1 MEFIKLFEPI
11 TIHRLRIAN
20 RYVMPAM
27 GLHFSENYDFSERYQ
42 HFYRERAHGG
52 VGLMIIG
59 PLAIDRTGG
68 APFIPGLFEDR
79 QMDGF
84 RDFVTELHRNTPVKL
99 GAQLFHMGRNAPTV
113 FFTGMPAIAPSPIKS
128 RLTGQVPREMNRPD
142 IEAVK
147 EAFSQGAK
155 RAKAAGFDLVEIIAC
170 TGYLIS
176 QFLSPI
182 TNHRTDEYG
191 GALENRM
198 RFGLEVI
205 KKVREAVGNDLAIGI
220 RVSGNDFMEGG
231 LTNPDVSL
239 FCAEAEKAGI
249 HAVNVTGG
257 WHETNVPQL
266 TSDVPPGAYAYLAR
280 GIKDRVGIPVF
291 ASNRLGDPVMAE
303 KVLRSG
309 AADMICVARPLLADP
324 ELPRKVKEGRVDE
337 IIRCVACNQGCF
349 DGLFSGTGVT
359 CVLNPRTGREGEI
372 QMQKAEVSKKIFV
385 AGGGPAG
392 MAFALTAAGRGHDVT
407 LFEKED
413 RLGGQIHLAAAIP
426 GKKEFQNITRSLES
440 RMRRAGVTVRRKAK
454 LTAAKIK
461 RSAPDAVVVATGA
474 EPVEI
479 TVPGMDKPHV
489 VNAWDVLKGQVP
501 EVGQRVV
508 IVGGNAVG
516 CETAEYIASEGR
528 PDPEVFTFLAY
539 HRAENSGQMQALLY
553 GNRRKITVI
562 DIMERLADNA
572 GRSSRWVLMKNLRL
586 AGVELRPGTKLVE
599 ITDDAVIVETAQ
611 GRESVI
617 ADTVIMAVGSKSLNH
632 LAGEAGMAGVETVVI
647 GDAKSPRKIAEAI
660 REGFEEALKI

>member
-11 TIHRLRIAN
+11 TIHCLRIAN

-113 FFTGMPAIAPSPIKS
+113 FFTGIPAIAPSPIKS

-147 EAFSQGAK
+147 EAFAQGAK

-239 FCAEAEKAGI
+239 FCAEAERPASMPSMSPVAGTKRMFPSSPPMSRRGPMPI
-249 HAVNVTGG
+249 WQGGSRTG
-257 WHETNVPQL
+257 W
-266 TSDVPPGAYAYLAR
+266 
-280 GIKDRVGIPVF
+280 VF
-291 ASNRLGDPVMAE
+291 LSL
-303 KVLRSG
+303 
-309 AADMICVARPLLADP
+309 
-324 ELPRKVKEGRVDE
+324 
-337 IIRCVACNQGCF
+337 
-349 DGLFSGTGVT
+349 
-359 CVLNPRTGREGEI
+359 PRTG
-372 QMQKAEVSKKIFV
+372 
-385 AGGGPAG
+385 
-392 MAFALTAAGRGHDVT
+392 
-407 LFEKED
+407 
-413 RLGGQIHLAAAIP
+413 
-426 GKKEFQNITRSLES
+426 
-440 RMRRAGVTVRRKAK
+440 
-454 LTAAKIK
+454 
-461 RSAPDAVVVATGA
+461 
-474 EPVEI
+474 
-479 TVPGMDKPHV
+479 
-489 VNAWDVLKGQVP
+489 W
-501 EVGQRVV
+501 
-508 IVGGNAVG
+508 
-516 CETAEYIASEGR
+516 
-528 PDPEVFTFLAY
+528 
-539 HRAENSGQMQALLY
+539 
-553 GNRRKITVI
+553 
-562 DIMERLADNA
+562 
-572 GRSSRWVLMKNLRL
+572 
-586 AGVELRPGTKLVE
+586 
-599 ITDDAVIVETAQ
+599 
-611 GRESVI
+611 
-617 ADTVIMAVGSKSLNH
+617 
-632 LAGEAGMAGVETVVI
+632 
-647 GDAKSPRKIAEAI
+647 AI
-660 REGFEEALKI
+660 R